1 MQEPSSVTTQ
11 HNTTAKGGDGGGLR
25 LRLRL
30 RDGQRGAAAAGRKTG
45 EGEAAQAQKASDGWN
60 VDEEARGS
68 ASVFE
73 RFARFE
79 DGLASCHTRSLDHVL
94 VVTADGLD
102 FEPTGNQLNGLF
114 RFICNSNVVGK
125 TVLVQ
130 R

>member
-60 VDEEARGS
+60 VDEEARGRSGAGEEGGAEVNCGRVLRVPPLIQS
-68 ASVFE
+68 A
-73 RFARFE
+73 RAARHRPIRHPSRR
-79 DGLASCHTRSLDHVL
+79 A
-94 VVTADGLD
+94 AAM
-102 FEPTGNQLNGLF
+102 Q
-114 RFICNSNVVGK
+114 
-125 TVLVQ
+125 
-130 R
+130 